1 MKKTFLLFY
10 LTLCLCFMPS
20 VVEALKAPTTDCL
33 CPDGSRVPSNSLS
46 GCTTECG
53 EGLVCDEAPGTSVTI
68 GGNEIYVGDGLDVCV
83 DPNATEPEPE
93 PEPDPEPD
101 PEPTGGTCANVP
113 SLEHF
118 TLTQNECSE
127 DEINF
132 VFAPN
137 GTPHFYL
144 HVNLKFENGRDILSA
159 WCTGD
164 ETLCKAVGNGQ
175 TCGADRTGPNAW
187 CYAAE

>member
-1 MKKTFLLFY
+1 MKKDILLIICLFMGMFLI
-10 LTLCLCFMPS
+10 PS
-20 VVEALKAPTTDCL
+20 DIFALVDPTMCH
-33 CPDGSRVPSNSLS
+33 CPDGSSVFV
-46 GCTTECG
+46 GTKHCTDECG
-53 EGLVCDEAPGTSVTI
+53 AGLVCTVVGI
-68 GGNEIYVGDGLDVCV
+68 GEEVCE

-93 PEPDPEPD
+93 PDPEPA
-101 PEPTGGTCANVP
+101 PEPTGEACAAVP

-118 TLTQNECSE
+118 TLTQNECGE

-175 TCGADRTGPNAW
+175 NCGADRTGPNAW